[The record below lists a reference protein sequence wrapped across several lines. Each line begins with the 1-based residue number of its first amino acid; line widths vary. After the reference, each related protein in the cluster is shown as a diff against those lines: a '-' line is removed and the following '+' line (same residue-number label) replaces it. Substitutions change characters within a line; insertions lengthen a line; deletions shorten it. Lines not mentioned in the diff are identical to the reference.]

1 MKIITP
7 GIPQISPAA
16 RYLSSLSDLFL
27 VIHPAFSIFLS
38 MGVRVPESRKR
49 SIPYP

>member
-1 MKIITP
+1 MFSDGWIRYASMPLREMITP

-27 VIHPAFSIFLS
+27 VIFKITKKS
-38 MGVRVPESRKR
+38 
-49 SIPYP
+49 